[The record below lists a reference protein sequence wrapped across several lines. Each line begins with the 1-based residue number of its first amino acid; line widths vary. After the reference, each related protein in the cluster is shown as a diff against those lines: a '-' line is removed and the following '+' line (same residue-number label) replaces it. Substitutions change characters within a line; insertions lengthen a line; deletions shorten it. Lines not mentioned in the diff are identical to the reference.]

1 MPIVK
6 KHSLLVFSFTFLLLG
21 QFACKKNN
29 TQSCD
34 DKQSLHAQSK
44 FSIGVAIQLG
54 QYENNLDYARL
65 ADQQFNSF
73 TPENAFKAENLHP
86 AENVFEWTEADRLVS
101 IALRNNKT
109 MHGHTL
115 IWHQQ
120 NPDWIKSFQ
129 GNSAAWEALFKKH
142 IQTIVT
148 HFKGKVKAWDVVN
161 EAFNEDGTLRNS
173 IWKEKI
179 GPTYIEKAFRYAQAA
194 DPQAS
199 LFYNDYNLESNPLK
213 RKQVLTYLNQ
223 LRNRGVKISGIGL
236 QMHVSLQFP
245 NPSEIA
251 ASFKEVADQDFKVH
265 VSELDISVNLLG
277 NNNNPNAGVFEAQAD
292 YLGKIVTLYKQI
304 PQQYQYGM
312 TFWGVSDNDSW
323 ISAYFNRQDYPLLFD
338 GNYKPKPAYCK
349 LMELL

>member
-1 MPIVK
+1 MQRAVYMHK
-6 KHSLLVFSFTFLLLG
+6 ASLALGWPFSWASTKTTLTMRG
-21 QFACKKNN
+21 
-29 TQSCD
+29 
-34 DKQSLHAQSK
+34 
-44 FSIGVAIQLG
+44 
-54 QYENNLDYARL
+54 L

-86 AENVFEWTEADRLVS
+86 KETIFDWVVADQWVDYVIS
-101 IALRNNKT
+101 KNKT
-109 MHGHTL
+109 VHGHTL

-120 NPDWIKSFQ
+120 NPAWLSSFN
-129 GNSAAWEALFKKH
+129 GNSDAWEALFKNH

-148 HFKGKVKAWDVVN
+148 HFKGRVKAWDVVN
-161 EAFNEDGTLRNS
+161 EAFNEDVTLRNS

-223 LRNRGVKISGIGL
+223 LRNRGLKISGIGL

-245 NPSEIA
+245 NSSEIA
-251 ASFKEVADQDFKVH
+251 ASFKEVTDQNFKVH
-265 VSELDISVNLLG
+265 VSELDISINLLG
-277 NNNNPNAGVFEAQAD
+277 NNNNPDAAIFEAQAD
-292 YLGKIVTLYKQI
+292 YLGKIVRHYKQI
-304 PQQYQYGM
+304 PQQYQYGI
-312 TFWGVSDNDSW
+312 TFWGVSDKDSW
-323 ISAYFNRQDYPLLFD
+323 IPTYFNRIDYPLLFD
-338 GNYKPKPAYCK
+338 GNYKPKTAYCK